1 MLGSGLM
8 ALELGLR
15 KPLLPLDPRQFK
27 HGSRCRSRLKHLRKV
42 LTAFPAVGGAVSHSA
57 ARASRTGRPGAQWP
71 PQQSGTRGAG
81 GARAA
86 AHGLLEPPRGGGLAV
101 GCGEAARAGTT
112 VERPQPLRRRPA
124 AGAGAG
130 LRGAGGRGS
139 GTLRVT
145 SEPWLP
151 GLTCYRGLASGR
163 PTAWRVAKSTWVL
176 VGSS

>member
-8 ALELGLR
+8 ALELGLH

-27 HGSRCRSRLKHLRKV
+27 HGCRCKSRLKHLRKV

-57 ARASRTGRPGAQWP
+57 ARASRTGRPGAQCP

-101 GCGEAARAGTT
+101 GCGEADRASTT

-124 AGAGAG
+124 AGLARASAG
-130 LRGAGGRGS
+130 LGVGARGPSASPRSRGF
-139 GTLRVT
+139 RD
-145 SEPWLP
+145 
-151 GLTCYRGLASGR
+151 
-163 PTAWRVAKSTWVL
+163 
-176 VGSS
+176 